1 MKDGFIKVAA
11 GSVITY
17 DGNAEKNAENIIKT
31 VLDAENNGVKA
42 LCFPELC
49 ISGIDCGSMFY
60 SDILLKNCKNALLK
74 IAEETK
80 ECDIIFA
87 VGLPVRVSSSVYNC
101 AAVIKN
107 GEILCLVP
115 SRKNSCIFKR
125 YESEESVYLYDFIK
139 GEDGM
144 VQTVPFTDKIIFSCS
159 GVENY
164 KFGVCF
170 GKDFE
175 RIKELC
181 KKGAKFIL
189 SLSSDTEEV
198 TSEKKRKTSLEYISS
213 ECVCAIVSSECD
225 STETT
230 AKGVYS
236 SNHTVYEAGKLLVE
250 NPPFGDKDIVITEID
265 VDKISNLRMRI
276 KGYGEEAS
284 LYTKTQSGYD
294 VYEFEQDI
302 KETRLSLKIEKDP
315 FMPDGCDVRERCEKI
330 TKIQTFA
337 LKKRM
342 ISSHSKKMVIGISGG
357 LDSTLALL
365 ICVKTADAMNLD
377 RKNIVAVTMPCFG
390 TSERTKSNAVV
401 LCEKLGVDLRTVDIT
416 EAVRLHFKDISHD
429 EAVKNAAYENSQ
441 ARERTQVLMDIANDE
456 GGIVIGTGDLSE
468 AALGWCTYNGDHMS
482 MYGVNCSIPKTLMR
496 KIVENEAKNCPDK
509 SLSDTL
515 FDILNTPVSPELMPP
530 EDGKIAQFT
539 EDIIGPYELHDFFI
553 YQTVKYGFTEEK
565 IIRMA
570 NYAFEGKYKE
580 EDIKNCFK
588 VFKRRFATQQFKR
601 SCAPDGAIIGSVN
614 LSNYSGFTMPSDV
627 DGNIM
632 GK

>member
-11 GSVITY
+11 GSVNTY

-31 VLDAENNGVKA
+31 VLDAESKGVNA

-74 IAEETK
+74 ILEETK
-80 ECDIIFA
+80 ECDVIFT
-87 VGLPVRVSSSVYNC
+87 VGLPVRVSSAVYNC
-101 AAVIKN
+101 AAVINK

-115 SRKNSCIFKR
+115 SRKKSCIFKQ
-125 YESEESVYLYDFIK
+125 YTNEESVYLYDFIK
-139 GEDGM
+139 GEDGT

-164 KFGVCF
+164 KLGVCF
-170 GKDFE
+170 GKDLE

-181 KKGAKFIL
+181 KKGAKIIL

-198 TSEKKRKTSLEYISS
+198 TSEKKRKTRLEYISS
-213 ECVCAIVSSECD
+213 ECVCAVVSAECD

-236 SNHTVYEAGKLLVE
+236 ANHTVYEAGKLSAE
-250 NPPFGDKDIVITEID
+250 NPPFGNKDLIITEID

-276 KGYGEEAS
+276 KDFDEEAS
-284 LYTKTQSGYD
+284 LYTKTQGGYD
-294 VYEFEQDI
+294 VYEFEQEI
-302 KETRLSLKIEKDP
+302 KETPLSLKIEKNP
-315 FMPDGCDVRERCEKI
+315 FMPDGCDVKERCEKI
-330 TKIQTFA
+330 TKIQTYA

-365 ICVKTADAMNLD
+365 ICVKTADAMDLD

-390 TSERTKSNAVV
+390 TSVRTKTNAHL
-401 LCEKLGVDLRTVDIT
+401 LCASLGVDLREIDIT
-416 EAVRLHFKDISHD
+416 DAVRLHFRDISHD

-482 MYGVNCSIPKTLMR
+482 MYGVNCSVAKTLMR
-496 KIVENEAKNCPDK
+496 TIVTNEAEKADEELK
-509 SLSDTL
+509 KTL
-515 FDILNTPVSPELMPP
+515 YDILNTPISPELMPTD
-530 EDGKIAQFT
+530 EGKTAQFT

-553 YQTVKYGFTEEK
+553 YHTVKYGYTEEK

-580 EDIKNCFK
+580 EDIRNCFK

-601 SCAPDGAIIGSVN
+601 SCSPDGAVIGSVN
-614 LSNYSGFTMPSDV
+614 LSNYNGFTMPSDV